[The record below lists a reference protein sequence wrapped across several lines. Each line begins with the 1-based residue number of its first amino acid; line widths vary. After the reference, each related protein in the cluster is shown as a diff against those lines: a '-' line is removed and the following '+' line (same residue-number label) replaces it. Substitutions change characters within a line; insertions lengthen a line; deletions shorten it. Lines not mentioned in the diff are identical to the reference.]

1 MDKLK
6 EAEEVLDDKMDEL
19 NGKMPPKKGE
29 DEVKEMLLT
38 IEKLVTEHA
47 YHDHF
52 RNMLRKHGV
61 KSPAQIP
68 SNKRGAFFKAV
79 SATWKAKKK
88 LNH

>member
-6 EAEEVLDDKMDEL
+6 EAEEILDDKMCEL
-19 NGKMPPKKGE
+19 NGKMPPKKE

-38 IEKLVTEHA
+38 IEKLVSEHA

-52 RNMLRKHGV
+52 RNMLKKHGV

-68 SNKRGAFFKAV
+68 PDKRGTFFKTV

-88 LNH
+88 LHK